1 MQIAVIGGGGW
12 GTALACLLAG
22 KGYSVRLWA
31 RRPEHAVA
39 LNTTRENARY
49 LPGVRIPENVTA
61 TASLA
66 QALDGVTVA
75 VFAVPSHA
83 FREVLKAALPDIPPA
98 TCIVNAAKGIEETTL
113 LRLSEVY
120 AAEAGPKARDRYA
133 VLSGPSHAEEV
144 GRGQPTAIVSAS
156 QNARTAEF
164 VQELFMAPFFRVYT
178 NDDVVGVELGGAL
191 KNIIAL
197 SAGICE
203 GIGFGDN
210 AKAALM
216 TRGLAEITRLGLRLG
231 ANPLTFAG
239 LAGLGD
245 LIVTCTSMHSRN
257 RRAGIK
263 IGQGKSLKETL
274 AAVGMVVEGVRT
286 TRAAYSL
293 ARNLNVQMP
302 ITTETHRVLFEGLA
316 PLDAAK
322 NLMGRARTREIEEV
336 CCMRASWEKRF
347 EKRF

>member
-1 MQIAVIGGGGW
+1 MLVQIAVLGGGGW

-22 KGYSVRLWA
+22 KGYPVRLWV
-31 RRPEHAVA
+31 RRPEHAAA
-39 LNTTRENARY
+39 LNTARENARY
-49 LPGVRIPENVTA
+49 LPGVRIPHGVAVTA
-61 TASLA
+61 SMTE
-66 QALDGVTVA
+66 ALDGAAVV

-83 FREVLKAALPDIPPA
+83 FREVLKIALPDIHPA
-98 TCIVNAAKGIEETTL
+98 ACIVNAAKGLEEPTL
-113 LRLSEVY
+113 RRLSEVF
-120 AAEAGPKARDRYA
+120 AAEAGQEASYRYA

-156 QNARTAEF
+156 RNSETAEF
-164 VQELFMAPFFRVYT
+164 VQDLFMAPFFRVYT

-197 SAGICE
+197 GTGVCE

-216 TRGLAEITRLGLRLG
+216 TRGLAEITRLGVRLG

-239 LAGLGD
+239 LAGVGD

-257 RRAGIK
+257 RRAGIE
-263 IGQGKSLKETL
+263 IGQGKSLREAL
-274 AAVGMVVEGVRT
+274 AAVGMVVEGVKT

-293 ARNLNVQMP
+293 AQNLGVRMP
-302 ITTETHRVLFEGLA
+302 VTTEIHRVLFEGLA
-316 PLDAAK
+316 PLEAAK
-322 NLMGRARTREIEEV
+322 NLLGRARTREIEEV
-336 CCMRASWEKRF
+336 CRIKVSWEER
-347 EKRF
+347 